1 MPAYIAV
8 TAFGVFILNE
18 NCEIIGQE
26 LTYPDV
32 ELSVVN
38 ITKIRS
44 GELTDVLKAIMGVLE
59 QHESDTIVVE
69 DSMLSDALSMVKALR
84 VDSSSI
90 HRQFRD
96 SQVGLLVENKSVDS
110 TEEAESFRRNVALR
124 LAKLTVSVASEE
136 KDLLIKHA
144 VDAIAELDKSINV
157 LTMRVRE
164 WYSLHHPSLS
174 RLIEDQ
180 EKFVQIVKECTGKA
194 QLDKEILGSM
204 GLSETLV
211 DAIIDSVVQ
220 DIGAAFTDSDLA
232 IIQKF
237 TASIGSLYGLRE
249 DLEAYV
255 TALMQSVAPNISHLV
270 GPLVGARLVSSAG
283 SLKDLARKPSS
294 TIQVFGAEKALFR
307 SLKTGADPPKHGVI
321 FQVPEIHSA
330 PYWQRGKIARAL
342 AGKLSIAAKIDA
354 YSKRDAGDSLRKEF
368 EERVEEIKRQ
378 NPEAPPPKPPRKPS
392 KGPKK
397 KRSGRSEKRRKWRG

>member
-1 MPAYIAV
+1 MPVYLAI
-8 TAFGVFILNE
+8 TSLGIFILNE
-18 NCEIIGQE
+18 KGEVVGQE

-32 ELSVVN
+32 ELSASN
-38 ITKIRS
+38 IAKVRK
-44 GELTDVLKAIMGVLE
+44 GETTDILKAIAGVLE
-59 QHESDTIVVE
+59 KLEPDSVVVE
-69 DSMLSDALSMVKALR
+69 DSMLAKALPMITSLQ
-84 VDSSSI
+84 VESHNI

-96 SQVGLLVENKSVDS
+96 SQVVILVENKIVDS
-110 TEEAESFRRNVALR
+110 NEEVESFRRSVALR
-124 LAKLTVSVASEE
+124 LAKLTVSAASEE
-136 KDLLIKHA
+136 KDLLIKHG

-180 EKFVQIVKECTGKA
+180 EKFVQIVRECTGKA
-194 QLDKEILGSM
+194 QMNKEILGSL
-204 GLSETLV
+204 GLSEALV
-211 DAIIDSVVQ
+211 DSIMDSVAQ
-220 DIGAAFTDSDLA
+220 DIGAVFTDSDLA
-232 IIQKF
+232 IIQRF
-237 TASIGSLYGLRE
+237 TISIGKFYNLRA

-255 TALMQSVAPNISHLV
+255 TELMQNTAPNITNLV
-270 GPLVGARLVSSAG
+270 GPLVGARLISSAG

-307 SLKTGADPPKHGVI
+307 SLKTGADPPKHGII
-321 FQVPEIHSA
+321 FQVSEIHSA

-378 NPEAPPPKPPRKPS
+378 NPEAPPPKPPRKS
-392 KGPKK
+392 QKQPKK
-397 KRSGRSEKRRKWRG
+397 KQPRRTEKRRKRR

>member
-1 MPAYIAV
+1 MPVYLAI
-8 TAFGVFILNE
+8 TAFGAFLLDE
-18 NCEIIGQE
+18 NCEIVGQE

-32 ELSVVN
+32 ELSVSN
-38 ITKIRS
+38 LSRTHN
-44 GELTDVLKAIMGVLE
+44 GELTNVLNTIKDMLETLDVDAV
-59 QHESDTIVVE
+59 IVE
-69 DSMLSDALSMVKALR
+69 NSALAKALSMVKGIQ
-84 VDSSSI
+84 VENNSI

-96 SQVGLLVENKSVDS
+96 TQVTLLIENNIVD
-110 TEEAESFRRNVALR
+110 TKDKAETFRRAVALN

-144 VDAIAELDKSINV
+144 VDAIEELDKSINI

-180 EKFVQIVKECTGKA
+180 EKFVGIVWECTGKRRLNRE
-194 QLDKEILGSM
+194 QLGSM
-204 GLSETLV
+204 GLSEALT
-211 DAIIDSVVQ
+211 DSIMDSVGE
-220 DIGAAFTDSDLA
+220 DIGADFTESDLA
-232 IIQKF
+232 IIQTF
-237 TASIGSLYGLRE
+237 ANTIRSLYALRE
-249 DLEAYV
+249 ELEAYV
-255 TALMQSVAPNISHLV
+255 TELMQTVAPNITNLV

-283 SLKDLARKPSS
+283 SLKELARKPSS

-354 YSKRDAGDSLRKEF
+354 YSKRDAGENLRLDF
-368 EERVEEIKRQ
+368 EKRVEEIKRQ
-378 NPEAPPPKPPRKPS
+378 NPEAPPPKPPRKQS
-392 KGPKK
+392 KRPKK
-397 KRSGRSEKRRKWRG
+397 KHSGRSEKKRKRR